1 MVINNFELKK
11 CYQGFSKKS
20 GSSFFS
26 VLQYLNTL
34 KSWMKTA
41 HLLLLM
47 ESDGNFVNE
56 LCDNFTYLSS
66 TEDYNFLPFDVE
78 EIGVGDRFNWMLEDS
93 MKTRVSASAE
103 TVQATKRL
111 RTMSDEKREVAEAQ
125 IKVF

>member
-11 CYQGFSKKS
+11 CYQVFSKKS

-111 RTMSDEKREVAEAQ
+111 RTMSDEKRKVAEAQ

>member
-1 MVINNFELKK
+1 M
-11 CYQGFSKKS
+11 
-20 GSSFFS
+20 
-26 VLQYLNTL
+26 L
-34 KSWMKTA
+34 KSWLKTA

-56 LCDNFTYLSS
+56 LCDNFTNLSS

-103 TVQATKRL
+103 IVQATKCL
-111 RTMSDEKREVAEAQ
+111 RTMSDEKRKVAEAQ